1 MECVERHATHVW
13 CMAAV
18 TFVEAERNKS
28 RLSQCQWNTRPG
40 SRDHFTYKNPIYI
53 EFVLRRTEWKQLYT
67 VFHVKRVQLEHDT
80 TPRESKSVSKLIHK
94 ALKVDEAPTK
104 RESVFANA
112 NMALE
117 MWKTSECRLSTNR
130 DIPFISTYRS
140 AESFFNQSEGGRSKL
155 T

>member
-67 VFHVKRVQLEHDT
+67 VYHVNRVQLEHDT
-80 TPRESKSVSKLIHK
+80 TSRESKSVSKLIHK

-117 MWKTSECRLSTNR
+117 MWKRLQSVVSLQTAIYRLYRHTVQQSHSSTKVKEVDLN
-130 DIPFISTYRS
+130 
-140 AESFFNQSEGGRSKL
+140 
-155 T
+155 